1 MNGRV
6 LELILLLIIENYT
19 MIINE
24 IENTSFPQGAT
35 KKLN

>member
-1 MNGRV
+1 MDGGV
-6 LELILLLIIENYT
+6 LELILLLIVKNHT